1 MTQMM
6 KYLGLTAM
14 AVMGLLACTRAQV
27 EQPVQ
32 KTITLTTT
40 INLGGEEDED
50 SKALSAAG
58 VKTFAVGEQVAVI
71 HDCTNPDNT
80 GKVVSAPLEEEDIYP
95 GGKKARITVA
105 LPSEYPYEACGRFRI
120 IYPAS
125 MAKDN
130 PAVVNQDG
138 NLNLSALG
146 TQDGTLS
153 SLANYL
159 DLGVFDGEFET
170 INSKAVFPSSISLTN
185 RLAICEF
192 NVFVGGVDKTNTI
205 TKLTLTNGSNTY
217 TINRA
222 ASDGPIYVA
231 MQPVTSGNIEITAN
245 DLYMKTISG
254 KTLAAGKMYPI
265 RLGLPPTVNLA
276 TLDNHYE
283 ANDGET
289 LAGTLSG
296 DYWITIPAGATVTLQ
311 NVSINA
317 NKSMSS
323 AFPGIKCQGSAT
335 LILVGN
341 NVVNGRYEDY
351 AGIYP
356 GPAGST
362 LTIQGSGSLSASS
375 GAAPGIGSSSG
386 NSSFTQCGNIVIA
399 GGTIVASGGGMAPGI
414 GSGAGIDIYKSSCG
428 DITIASTVT
437 RVTVSKGANATYS
450 IGPGQG
456 GSTCGKVTVGGNVV
470 GPITTSPYIY
480 PAL

>member
-1 MTQMM
+1 
-6 KYLGLTAM
+6 
-14 AVMGLLACTRAQV
+14 
-27 EQPVQ
+27 
-32 KTITLTTT
+32 
-40 INLGGEEDED
+40 
-50 SKALSAAG
+50 
-58 VKTFAVGEQVAVI
+58 
-71 HDCTNPDNT
+71 
-80 GKVVSAPLEEEDIYP
+80 
-95 GGKKARITVA
+95 
-105 LPSEYPYEACGRFRI
+105 
-120 IYPAS
+120 
-125 MAKDN
+125 
-130 PAVVNQDG
+130 
-138 NLNLSALG
+138 
-146 TQDGTLS
+146 
-153 SLANYL
+153 
-159 DLGVFDGEFET
+159 
-170 INSKAVFPSSISLTN
+170 
-185 RLAICEF
+185 
-192 NVFVGGVDKTNTI
+192 
-205 TKLTLTNGSNTY
+205 
-217 TINRA
+217 
-222 ASDGPIYVA
+222 
-231 MQPVTSGNIEITAN
+231 
-245 DLYMKTISG
+245 MKTISG

-428 DITIASTVT
+428 SITIASTVT

-456 GSTCGKVTVGGNVV
+456 GSTCGKVTVGGNELE
-470 GPITTSPYIY
+470 PITTSPYIY
-480 PAL
+480 PTP